1 MSFFQF
7 PAREYK
13 KKFKLLIPLPLIA
26 QFTISPCSHFQT
38 TAQIRNQ
45 LGQGPDP
52 APLQGREILQ
62 LEKKP
67 SWIADASDL
76 PPVEPFVRDF
86 ANVPRWRCIWS
97 GRELYR
103 LPVASHPAESAD
115 CSTASIHRPDSM
127 HIWLVQEVV
136 SIGASVAF
144 ALQSI
149 ITVLSSMAYLD
160 QLAQFNNNQT
170 AEVD

>member
-26 QFTISPCSHFQT
+26 QFTISPCSPFQT

-52 APLQGREILQ
+52 APLQDREILQ

-76 PPVEPFVRDF
+76 PPVESFVRDF
-86 ANVPRWRCIWS
+86 ANVQ
-97 GRELYR
+97 G
-103 LPVASHPAESAD
+103 
-115 CSTASIHRPDSM
+115 PDG
-127 HIWLVQEVV
+127 
-136 SIGASVAF
+136 GASGVAGNYTTF
-144 ALQSI
+144 LWQAIPQSQP
-149 ITVLSSMAYLD
+149 T
-160 QLAQFNNNQT
+160 AQQPQFI
-170 AEVD
+170 APDPCKSGWYRRW